1 MMVDKHKLL
10 EAVRLTLEAKAEAMR
25 ASVAATHEAA
35 THEEA
40 RPENDKDTRGL
51 EASYLAR
58 GQAMRV
64 EELEEAASRL
74 RFIDLR
80 AYTETDP
87 IGLGALVT
95 LATDETSS
103 LYFLVPVAGGT
114 KIAVEGVEVQLVTPA
129 APLGRALI
137 DKLVGDDFTLR
148 VAGREREY
156 EIEEVA

>member
-1 MMVDKHKLL
+1 MIDKRALISQIRAQL
-10 EAVRLTLEAKAEAMR
+10 EAQAAAMR

-64 EELEEAASRL
+64 EELEEAVNRL
-74 RFIDLR
+74 RFLDLR
-80 AYTETDP
+80 DFGPDEP
-87 IGLGALVT
+87 IGLGALITV
-95 LATDETSS
+95 LVDETSAV
-103 LYFLVPVAGGT
+103 YFLVPVAGGT
-114 KIAVEGVEVQLVTPA
+114 KVVVDGVPVQLVTPA
-129 APLGRALI
+129 APLGRALV
-137 DKLVGDDFTLR
+137 DKVVGDDFLLR

-156 EIEEVA
+156 EVEDVS